1 MYSRK
6 REKKGERVKKRKRQR
21 QTRLIGKLHFQNNTC
36 MQNAEKRN
44 TLNKRDREGK
54 RDDKRRERERNE

>member
-1 MYSRK
+1 M
-6 REKKGERVKKRKRQR
+6 
-21 QTRLIGKLHFQNNTC
+21 HFQNNTC

-54 RDDKRRERERNE
+54 RDDKRREREREREMSDSDRKN